1 MKKEKS
7 VIKSILNYREF
18 GLIVALIILLI
29 IAAIITPAF
38 FSFNSISSMF
48 TNNAVFA
55 ILTIG
60 IMFVLLTGGIDISI
74 GAILA
79 VSGVTVTKLMVAYPQ
94 VPAILWILTG
104 IVIGGVCGLING
116 FLIGKM
122 KMVPMIVTLGTMY
135 IFRGAAF
142 VISGGAWLFPHV
154 FTQEFMDF
162 SQKKIWGFNAIVW
175 WVVGLFLITGIFLG
189 YLKPGRRLYAI
200 GTNAESAKVAGIKES
215 NVKLMAYALCG
226 ACAGLAG
233 VLYSANYAMVN
244 SDIGDGYEMTA
255 IAICILGGVS
265 ITGGR
270 GRIDGVVISVILM
283 SVITYLLS
291 LIPGFNVWQ
300 KALQGAIIIIAVIVN
315 LTNGRIAE
323 KRALR
328 ERGKRI

>member
-1 MKKEKS
+1 MKKAKR

-18 GLIVALIILLI
+18 GLIVALIILLL

-38 FSFNSISSMF
+38 FSFNSISSML

-79 VSGVTVTKLMVAYPQ
+79 VSGVTVTKLMVAYPEI
-94 VPAILWILTG
+94 PALLWVVAG
-104 IVIGGVCGLING
+104 VAIGGLCGLLNG

-142 VISGGAWLFPHV
+142 VISEGAWLFPHV

-162 SQKKIWGFNAIVW
+162 SQKRIGGFNAIVW
-175 WVVGLFLITGIFLG
+175 WAVGLFLITGIFLG
-189 YLKPGRRLYAI
+189 YFKPGRRLYAI
-200 GTNAESAKVAGIKES
+200 GTNAQSAKVAGINES
-215 NVKLMAYALCG
+215 NVKLMAYILCG

-270 GRIDGVVISVILM
+270 GRVDGVVISVILM

-323 KRALR
+323 KRALK